1 MSKTVALPWYHRE
14 DWPALHAEF
23 ADRDVV
29 SPCYDK
35 WKSTAI
41 AREAKWQQDG
51 YKVHRIELRPDAF
64 RLWCR
69 NKRRAADYAS
79 RRAFADETLAQTQ
92 LEAQTRAGAPVRPA
106 TARAMASE
114 A

>member
-23 ADRDVV
+23 ADRDAI
-29 SPCYDK
+29 SPCYDT
-35 WKSTAI
+35 WKSSAI
-41 AREAKWQQDG
+41 ARETKWRQEG

-69 NKRRAADYAS
+69 GKNRSADYAS
-79 RRAFADETLAQTQ
+79 RRAYADEMLAQ
-92 LEAQTRAGAPVRPA
+92 LRLDHLVNAA
-106 TARAMASE
+106 
-114 A
+114 